1 LNETFGTQT
10 ALNKRMS
17 NPGYS
22 TLPLPDLQAIRNEA
36 INGGGVDPMTLRF
49 QIVEYHKASGE
60 QLGILAH
67 NLGFRAA
74 IEKAASLI
82 PVRDQ
87 SHFCLEPVG
96 FIQ

>member
-1 LNETFGTQT
+1 MNNQ
-10 ALNKRMS
+10 AH
-17 NPGYS
+17 S
-22 TLPLPDLQAIRNEA
+22 TMPLPDLWAIRNEA
-36 INGGGVDPMTLRF
+36 INGGALDPITLRF
-49 QIVEYHKASGE
+49 QIVEYHKVSGE

-67 NLGFRAA
+67 DLGLGAA

-82 PVRDQ
+82 PVRGD

>member
-1 LNETFGTQT
+1 MNETFGSET

-17 NPGYS
+17 DPGYS

-36 INGGGVDPMTLRF
+36 INGGAVDPMTLRF

-60 QLGILAH
+60 QLGILARD
-67 NLGFRAA
+67 LGFRAA

>member
-1 LNETFGTQT
+1 MQ
-10 ALNKRMS
+10 M
-17 NPGYS
+17 
-22 TLPLPDLQAIRNEA
+22 PDFQAIRNEA
-36 INGGGVDPMTLRF
+36 INGGAIDPMTLRF

-60 QLGILAH
+60 QLGVLARD
-67 NLGFRAA
+67 LGFRAA

>member
-1 LNETFGTQT
+1 M
-10 ALNKRMS
+10 R
-17 NPGYS
+17 NPEHS
-22 TLPLPDLQAIRNEA
+22 TLPLPDFQAIRNEA
-36 INGGGVDPMTLRF
+36 LNGGALDPMTLRF

-67 NLGFRAA
+67 DLGFRAA
-74 IEKAASLI
+74 VEKAASLI
-82 PVRDQ
+82 PVRNQ

>member
-1 LNETFGTQT
+1 MN
-10 ALNKRMS
+10 
-17 NPGYS
+17 NPGSS
-22 TLPLPDLQAIRNEA
+22 TLPLPDLQSIRNEA
-36 INGGGVDPMTLRF
+36 INGGAIDPMTLRF

-60 QLGILAH
+60 QLGILAYD
-67 NLGFRAA
+67 LGLSAA

>member
-1 LNETFGTQT
+1 
-10 ALNKRMS
+10 M
-17 NPGYS
+17 
-22 TLPLPDLQAIRNEA
+22 
-36 INGGGVDPMTLRF
+36 MLRF
-49 QIVEYHKASGE
+49 QVVEYHKASGE